1 MTPETAFAI
10 ANTGIL
16 PAWLL
21 LAFAPRWRVTEAL
34 VHGGW
39 YIAAYCL
46 LYSALLFYA
55 LGFTPPVEGA
65 SFNSLAGVMAL
76 FSSPLGVLIGWVH
89 YLAFDLFVGAWEA
102 RDARRRG
109 VPHWLLLPCLFF
121 TLMFGPFGLLIYL
134 AVRAFSAKTS
144 PGFQET
150 ADSPAGVRP

>member
-46 LYSALLFYA
+46 LYTGFLVYA

-76 FSSPLGVLIGWVH
+76 FSSPLGVFTGWVH
-89 YLAFDLFVGAWEA
+89 YLALDLFVGAWEA

-121 TLMFGPFGLLIYL
+121 TLMFGPFGLLLYL
-134 AVRAFSAKTS
+134 AVRAFCVKTG
-144 PGFQET
+144 PGLQET
-150 ADSPAGVRP
+150 ADNPAGVRP

>member
-21 LAFAPRWRVTEAL
+21 LAFAPRWRVTGAL

-46 LYSALLFYA
+46 LYTGFLVYA

-121 TLMFGPFGLLIYL
+121 TLMFGPFGLLLYL
-134 AVRAFSAKTS
+134 AVRAFSVKTS

-150 ADSPAGVRP
+150 ADNPAGVRP

>member
-1 MTPETAFAI
+1 MSVETAFTI

-21 LAFAPRWRVTEAL
+21 LALAPRWRVTEML

-39 YIAAYCL
+39 YIGAYCL
-46 LYSALLFYA
+46 LYTGLLVYA

-89 YLAFDLFVGAWEA
+89 YLAFDLFAGAWLA
-102 RDARRRG
+102 RDARRRDIG
-109 VPHWLLLPCLFF
+109 HWLVLPCLLF
-121 TLMFGPFGLLIYL
+121 TLMFGPFGLLLYL
-134 AVRAFSAKTS
+134 AVRAFKARSG
-144 PGFQET
+144 PGLHET
-150 ADSPAGVRP
+150 AASPAGVRP

>member
-46 LYSALLFYA
+46 LYSALLVYA

-76 FSSPLGVLIGWVH
+76 FSSPLGVFIGWVH
-89 YLAFDLFVGAWEA
+89 YLAFDLFVAPGKHAMHA
-102 RDARRRG
+102 
-109 VPHWLLLPCLFF
+109 
-121 TLMFGPFGLLIYL
+121 
-134 AVRAFSAKTS
+134 AVAYRTGCFCRVCSS
-144 PGFQET
+144 P
-150 ADSPAGVRP
+150 

>member
-1 MTPETAFAI
+1 MTIETAFII

-16 PAWLL
+16 PAWAL
-21 LAFAPRWRVTEAL
+21 LALAPRWRVTEAL

-39 YIAAYCL
+39 YIATYCL
-46 LYSALLFYA
+46 LYSGFLIYA

-109 VPHWLLLPCLFF
+109 IAHGLLLPCLVF
-121 TLMFGPFGLLIYL
+121 TLMFGPFGLLLYL
-134 AVRAFSAKTS
+134 AVRGFAAKAG
-144 PGFQET
+144 PGLHET
-150 ADSPAGVRP
+150 ADTPAGVKP